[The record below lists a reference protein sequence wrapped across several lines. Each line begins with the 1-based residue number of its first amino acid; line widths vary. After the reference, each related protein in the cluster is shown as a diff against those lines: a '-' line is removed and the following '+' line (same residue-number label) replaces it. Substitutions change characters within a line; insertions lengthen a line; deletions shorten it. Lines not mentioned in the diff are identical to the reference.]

1 MKHDDETGRIEEK
14 DEAFV
19 RDVLRKRPAPKPF
32 EGTRRIV
39 MRAAC
44 EQAAKRAGQGRNKTA
59 LTPAKPVRLK
69 RFLQWGLA
77 AAAVFVFAIFLRWEP
92 EIRSPEQA
100 EKPPTVQSVVMANG
114 TPRLAELD
122 DRIDS
127 VRTRMKNLRAAPSSR
142 DSYGKQE
149 TAKLLKRTLRLKARV
164 DEMNS

>member
-1 MKHDDETGRIEEK
+1 MKHDDEIGRITEE

-19 RDVLRKRPAPKPF
+19 RDALRKRPAPKTF

-44 EQAAKRAGQGRNKTA
+44 EQAAKRAGQGRNETA
-59 LTPAKPVRLK
+59 LTRARPVRLK
-69 RFLQWGLA
+69 KALQWGLA
-77 AAAVFVFAIFLRWEP
+77 ATAVFVFAILLRWGP
-92 EIRSPEQA
+92 EIRSPGQA
-100 EKPPTVQSVVMANG
+100 KQPPPAQSVTVANG
-114 TPRLAELD
+114 APRLAELD

-142 DSYGKQE
+142 GSYGEQE